1 MPPSSTYFDPDRRE
15 RLRRRLLERGSILA
29 TLLAEVL
36 AGKDK
41 TSALRALGVLR
52 PGIRPEEA
60 LRKAL
65 DQIER
70 RRLLLVSDDARYGT
84 CEICGIDLGAAALEE
99 MPWADRCPAHSA
111 M

>member
-1 MPPSSTYFDPDRRE
+1 MRE
-15 RLRRRLLERGSILA
+15 RLRRRLLERGTILA

-41 TSALRALGVLR
+41 ASALQALDVLR

-65 DQIER
+65 DQVEHR
-70 RRLLLVSDDARYGT
+70 RSLLVSDDDRYGC
-84 CEICGIDLGAAALEE
+84 CEICGVDLGPAALEE
-99 MPWADRCPAHSA
+99 MPWADRCHAHAAS
-111 M
+111 